1 MKPFFLN
8 LLALVVIA
16 ASLFFTALFTI
27 AEGVSYLAN
36 VARPMFSKVTV
47 CALKPLIAVA
57 GLTSAL
63 TVMAAETQATEG
75 ISAGLQFFTLLYD
88 SWAILPIYMQIIGAL
103 WLLVPVF
110 SFIVSATDTPAD
122 DKLWGK
128 WIYPV
133 IEKLAFMAFKSKQ
146 LPANDLLEQYK
157 THRR

>member
-1 MKPFFLN
+1 MKPFTMN
-8 LLALVVIA
+8 LLAFLVVTTTLIL
-16 ASLFFTALFTI
+16 SALFAI
-27 AEGVSYLAN
+27 ADSVSSLAN
-36 VARPMFSKVTV
+36 VARPMFSKVTAY
-47 CALKPLIAVA
+47 ALKPLIAVA

-75 ISAGLQFFTLLYD
+75 ISAGMQFFTLLYD
-88 SWAILPIYMQIIGAL
+88 SWAMLPIYMQIIGAL

>member
-8 LLALVVIA
+8 LLALAVIA
-16 ASLFFTALFTI
+16 TSLFFTALFTI

-36 VARPMFSKVTV
+36 VARPMFSKVTAY
-47 CALKPLIAVA
+47 ALKPLVAVA

-75 ISAGLQFFTLLYD
+75 ISAGMQFFTLLYD
-88 SWAILPIYMQIIGAL
+88 SWAMLPIYMQIIGAL
-103 WLLVPVF
+103 WLFVPVF